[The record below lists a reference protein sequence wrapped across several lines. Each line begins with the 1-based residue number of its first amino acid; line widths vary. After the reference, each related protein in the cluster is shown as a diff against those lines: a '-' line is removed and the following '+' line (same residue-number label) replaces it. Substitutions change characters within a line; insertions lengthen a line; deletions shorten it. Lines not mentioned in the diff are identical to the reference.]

1 MQHNHFFTPT
11 VLCWALSLVFCS
23 STHAK
28 EIDACVDESAH
39 NSFSKIKPAQNS
51 GLSIPDNG
59 AIRLTADS
67 IDGVAATQANA
78 IGDVIVEKD
87 EQTLNAKSIHY
98 DETKN
103 SVSSPDDFVL
113 SKENTN
119 ISGNNLNYNLQ
130 TEEGEAANIHF
141 EYSKSAEQRYQGY
154 ADSVQMIGK
163 NYNRLHN
170 AVLNT
175 CQPNDDS
182 WYIKAEQIDTDK
194 EKNIGVARNAKLVF
208 KGVPILYSPWLDFPL
223 DGNRKS
229 GLLSPTVG
237 GGSDGFEIAI
247 PYYLNLAPNYDATYT
262 PHYYSRRGIANAG
275 EFRYLSNKSRG
286 RMWGELLAH
295 DDLLKQKRYAFHWQ
309 NVTRISPSIEMGI
322 DYNVASDNDYYRD
335 LGNRLDS
342 AENVN
347 LNRQIWFS
355 HSKRLLGGTW
365 NNYLN
370 IQRYQTLQNREHSLT
385 EPYRLLP
392 QISSQWTKNINN
404 ARISILGQISRF
416 EHDTLPEGMRE
427 VLYPSIRWNF
437 SNQWGFF
444 RPKLGIHAT
453 SYQLDDYYPQKQH
466 HTTRILPI
474 MSMDSGL
481 IFERNSN
488 IFGKSLTQTLEPRLF
503 YTYIPTREQN
513 HLPNFDSSENTFN
526 YDQLFRENRFSGN
539 DRINAA
545 NQISTAL
552 MSRFYENNTG
562 IERFR
567 AGLGQRFYLKR
578 DDVILNGN
586 VEKREKNRSDFVA
599 FVGGHVNDK
608 WYLQGDWHYDV
619 KQERSESY
627 ATSVRYKPAS
637 NKALSVRFGY
647 DRSSKWYSG
656 YSGELKHIDI
666 GIQWPVYRGLEVV
679 ARQNYSLTHKRPL
692 DQLLGFQYN
701 AKCGCWN
708 AKLVAQRYVTDHDKT
723 KNAFF
728 LQLQFKGLG
737 GLGSSA
743 DDELKRAIPGYHFN

>member
-1 MQHNHFFTPT
+1 MQHNKFFTPT
-11 VLCWALSLVFCS
+11 VLCWALSLVFCPQA
-23 STHAK
+23 HAE
-28 EIDACVDESAH
+28 EISACADKSVH
-39 NSFSKIKPAQNS
+39 NRFDKIQPAQNS
-51 GLSIPDNG
+51 GLPIPDNS

-67 IDGVAATQANA
+67 IDGTATNNA
-78 IGDVIVEKD
+78 TAQGDVIVEKD
-87 EQTLNAKSIHY
+87 EQILNAKLIHY
-98 DETKN
+98 DETQN
-103 SVSSPDDFVL
+103 SVTSPDEFVL

-130 TEEGEAANIHF
+130 TEEGEATNIHF
-141 EYSKSAEQRYQGY
+141 EHQKSPEQRYQGY
-154 ADSVQMIGK
+154 ADSIQMIGK
-163 NYNRLHN
+163 NYNRLYK
-170 AVLNT
+170 ASLNT

-182 WYIKAEQIDTDK
+182 WYIEAGQIDTDK

-229 GLLSPTVG
+229 GFLSPTVG
-237 GGSDGFEIAI
+237 GGSEGFEFAI

-262 PHYYSRRGIANAG
+262 PHYYSRRGLANRG
-275 EFRYLSNKSRG
+275 EFRYLSNKSHG

-295 DDLLKQKRYAFHWQ
+295 DDLLKQKRYTFHWQ
-309 NVTRISPSIEMGI
+309 NKTRITPSIEMGI
-322 DYNVASDNDYYRD
+322 DYNIASDNDYYRD

-347 LNRQIWFS
+347 LNRQLWFS
-355 HSKRLLGGTW
+355 HSNNLWGGAW

-370 IQRYQTLQNREHSLT
+370 IQRYQTLQNKERTIT

-392 QISSQWTKNINN
+392 QISSQWTKHIDN
-404 ARISILGQISRF
+404 ARISILGQVSRF
-416 EHDTLPEGMRE
+416 EHTTLPEGTRE

-437 SNQWGFF
+437 ANQWGFL
-444 RPKLGIHAT
+444 RPKIGVHAT
-453 SYQLDDYYPQKQH
+453 AYQLDDRSQKQRT
-466 HTTRILPI
+466 TTRVLPI
-474 MSMDSGL
+474 MSVDSGV
-481 IFERNSN
+481 IFERNTN
-488 IFGKSLTQTLEPRLF
+488 IFKKSLTQTLEPRLF

-545 NQISTAL
+545 NQLSTAV

-578 DDVILNGN
+578 DNVVINGN
-586 VEKREKNRSDFVA
+586 VEQREKNRSDLVA

-608 WYLQGDWHYDV
+608 WYMQADWHYDV

-627 ATSVRYKPAS
+627 ATNIRYNPAP
-637 NKALSVRFGY
+637 NKTLSVRLGY
-647 DRSSKWYSG
+647 DRSSTWYSG
-656 YSGELKHIDI
+656 FNGELKHVDV
-666 GIQWPVYRGLEVV
+666 GIQWPIYKGLDVV

-701 AKCGCWN
+701 AKCGCWS